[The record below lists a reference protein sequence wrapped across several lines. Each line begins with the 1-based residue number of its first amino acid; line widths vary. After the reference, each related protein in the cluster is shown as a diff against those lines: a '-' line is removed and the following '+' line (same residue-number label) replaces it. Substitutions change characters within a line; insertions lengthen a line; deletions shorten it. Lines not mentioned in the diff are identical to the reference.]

1 MNPLI
6 AHGKTAIKNRRIREC
21 LMLILRHLSRPWS
34 KPLLARERL
43 ESDLHFRIAHLIFS
57 WFVFF
62 LMIVFSAKIENAIVR
77 AMRVWCAPLKNADM
91 SAFWGLLTMAQSLS
105 FFLHLMDW
113 ACSSK
118 MPVLCSCVT
127 CIGIHNSSHCQHR
140 IMLRCFARFVV
151 FLNRTKSLSRLF
163 WLQNW
168 HGMTPV
174 VVCVFWEGRDEL
186 SSVSWVFCLCW
197 DEMQ

>member
-1 MNPLI
+1 MPTGKPQLKI
-6 AHGKTAIKNRRIREC
+6 DGFGSVSCSFFVTFHGHDLNHYWQENA
-21 LMLILRHLSRPWS
+21 LRATFIF
-34 KPLLARERL
+34 KARVL
-43 ESDLHFRIAHLIFS
+43 FS

-62 LMIVFSAKIENAIVR
+62 LVMVFSAKIENAIMR
-77 AMRVWCAPLKNADM
+77 AMRVWCVPLKNADM

-174 VVCVFWEGRDEL
+174 VVCVFWEERDEV